1 MEANITAKILV
12 VDDDADIRK
21 LLRLSLAMAGFQV
34 SLAEDG
40 DQALRRIAE
49 DPPDLV
55 LCDILMPNL
64 DGYETL
70 AAIRSSPDHR
80 DLPVLI
86 ISAKGEVSA
95 VRRALEAGANGYF
108 VKPFELSDLLA
119 EIQRQLKARGPSR
132 GNDQNLGYG

>member
-1 MEANITAKILV
+1 
-12 VDDDADIRK
+12 
-21 LLRLSLAMAGFQV
+21 MAGFQV

-40 DQALRRIAE
+40 DQALRCIAE

-70 AAIRSSPDHR
+70 AAIRSSPDHC

-86 ISAKGEVSA
+86 ISAKGEVTA
-95 VRRALEAGANGYF
+95 VQRALEAGANGYF
-108 VKPFELSDLLA
+108 VKPFELRDLLT
-119 EIQRQLKARGPSR
+119 EIQRQLRARGSAHE
-132 GNDQNLGYG
+132 NDQDLNRA